1 MKFGIF
7 YELQLPKPWG
17 PDDERQLVQDAL
29 AQVELA
35 DRIGID
41 YAWAVEHHF
50 LEEYSH
56 CSASE
61 VFLAAAAARTKR
73 IRLGHG
79 IRQVIAN
86 YNHPARTAEAVAML
100 DLVSNG
106 RAELGIGEGATRLE
120 LGGFDIP
127 AKEKRAMAL
136 EAAEQIANMMVM
148 QPYPGFEGR
157 SFKMPCRNVLPKPV
171 QKPHPPMW
179 MACTN
184 RDTIKVAASNGLGAL
199 AFSFIDEA
207 EARTWSKTYY
217 DIIKSDACV
226 PLGHS
231 VNANIA
237 MVSAF
242 SLHADREE
250 AARRGQEGFE
260 FFRFAIS
267 ALVTNDCLPG
277 HSKLFEQFQTARD
290 DAMLDANP
298 ASRREPAS
306 AFQGSRGIG
315 TTDDFRA
322 HARTFEAAGVDQII
336 LLQQAGRN
344 RHEHIC
350 ESLDLLAAR
359 RAAANSPPPRPNASG
374 ARPRSWRPTSRRRWP
389 ASSAWRRWLKPTS
402 QSCGRLW
409 QSLSSTSRRLLD
421 RNASP
426 WVPLAGIRVVD
437 LTSML
442 SGPWATMILADQGA
456 DVIKVEEPGK
466 GDHTRS
472 LSNRHKGFSAQ
483 FLNLNRN
490 KRSVTIDLKTSEGAR
505 PAEAARRHR
514 RRVRAELPS
523 RRGRAPRHRRGR
535 HPRGGAAHRLRV
547 DQRLRRERPLR
558 QEADLRPDHPGPVRP
573 HQRAGRLRHGAAA
586 PHPHRAARQAH
597 RRHGRA
603 GDHRGAGRARCST
616 GNGPARAPLHA
627 RCRARLPVGLRHGP
641 ADLRRPAG
649 RRAAPRPA
657 SST

>member
-35 DRIGID
+35 DRLGID

-61 VFLAAAAARTKR
+61 VFLSAAAARTKR

-136 EAAEQIANMMVM
+136 ECAEQIANMMVM
-148 QPYPGFEGR
+148 TPYPGYEGR
-157 SFKMPCRNVLPKPV
+157 SFKMPCRNVLPKPT

-184 RDTIKVAASNGLGAL
+184 RDTIKVAASLGLGAL

-207 EARTWSKTYY
+207 EARTWSQIYY

-226 PLGHS
+226 PLGHA

-242 SLHADREE
+242 SLHQDAAE
-250 AARRGQEGFE
+250 AGRRGQEGFE

-267 ALVTNDCLPG
+267 ALVTNDALPG
-277 HSKLFEQFQTARD
+277 RSKLFEQFQKERAGGALGA
-290 DAMLDANP
+290 DAAGTEAL
-298 ASRREPAS
+298 SG
-306 AFQGSRGIG
+306 AFQRSRGIG
-315 TTDDFRA
+315 TPADFLA
-322 HARTFEAAGVDQII
+322 HARSFEAAGVDQII

-350 ESLDLLAAR
+350 QSLELLAR
-359 RAAANSPPPRPNASG
+359 DVLPTFAA
-374 ARPRSWRPTSRRRWP
+374 
-389 ASSAWRRWLKPTS
+389 
-402 QSCGRLW
+402 
-409 QSLSSTSRRLLD
+409 
-421 RNASP
+421 
-426 WVPLAGIRVVD
+426 
-437 LTSML
+437 
-442 SGPWATMILADQGA
+442 
-456 DVIKVEEPGK
+456 E
-466 GDHTRS
+466 
-472 LSNRHKGFSAQ
+472 
-483 FLNLNRN
+483 
-490 KRSVTIDLKTSEGAR
+490 
-505 PAEAARRHR
+505 
-514 RRVRAELPS
+514 RAE
-523 RRGRAPRHRRGR
+523 
-535 HPRGGAAHRLRV
+535 
-547 DQRLRRERPLR
+547 RERRKAQQLAPFIEKALAR
-558 QEADLRPDHPGPVRP
+558 KKRMAPIADADIPVVK
-573 HQRAGRLRHGAAA
+573 AAV
-586 PHPHRAARQAH
+586 
-597 RRHGRA
+597 
-603 GDHRGAGRARCST
+603 SK
-616 GNGPARAPLHA
+616 
-627 RCRARLPVGLRHGP
+627 PVVNQTK
-641 ADLRRPAG
+641 A
-649 RRAAPRPA
+649 
-657 SST
+657 